1 MRIAVIPARGGSKR
15 LPGKNIRPFCG
26 KPVIYYPLEAV
37 QQSGLFDCIHVS
49 TDDQAVRELVE
60 SFGVPVDFPRAPE
73 LCDDHT
79 PLVPVLKW
87 VLERYR
93 LRGNE
98 FSEVCLILPCSP
110 LIQAQDL
117 RSAHE
122 VFVANQR
129 KLPVLSVVEFPVP
142 VEWALKASPDGR
154 LLPVHPGMAAV
165 RSQDLGKTF
174 YDSGNF
180 TFFTASS
187 LLSGKPPDSDGY
199 LPYVLPRTRGL
210 DIDGA
215 EDFALAEAIYRGSPK
230 PGG

>member
-1 MRIAVIPARGGSKR
+1 MRIAIIPARGGSKR

-26 KPVIYYPLEAV
+26 KPVIAYPLEAARA
-37 QQSGLFDCIHVS
+37 SGLFDCIHVS
-49 TDDQAVRELVE
+49 TDDPAVRAAAE
-60 SFGVPVDFPRAPE
+60 SLGFPVDFPRAPD

-79 PLVPVLKW
+79 PLVPVLRW
-87 VLERYR
+87 VLEQF
-93 LRGNE
+93 RGRGRE

-110 LIQAQDL
+110 LVQAQDL
-117 RSAHE
+117 REAHA
-122 VFVANQR
+122 VFAADPR

-142 VEWALKASPDGR
+142 VEWALKASADGR
-154 LLPVHPGMAAV
+154 LVPVQPGMAAV

-187 LLSGKPPDSDGY
+187 LLSGKAPDSDGY
-199 LPYVLPRTRGL
+199 LPYLLPRTRGL

-230 PGG
+230 PAG